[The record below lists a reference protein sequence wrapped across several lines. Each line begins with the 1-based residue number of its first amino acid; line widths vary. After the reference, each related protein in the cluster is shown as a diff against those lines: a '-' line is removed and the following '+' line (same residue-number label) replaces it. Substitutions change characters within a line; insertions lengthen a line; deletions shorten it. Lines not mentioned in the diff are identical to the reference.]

1 MTLLEVKGI
10 SKNFAGIAA
19 VSDLSFDVEER
30 EIVGLIGPNGAGKT
44 TAFNVITGFY
54 TPENGN
60 ITFQG
65 QELVGLKPNQICKMG
80 LGRTF
85 QIVKPF
91 PDISTFRNVRVGV
104 FNHVRDVK
112 RATEETERILEEIGL
127 MAKRDQLAG
136 NLTIPDRKRL
146 ELARALGT
154 KPKLLL
160 LDEVMAGL
168 TPKEVEDFVGLI
180 KKISLSGVTILMIE
194 HVMRGVMALS
204 DRIVVIHH
212 GVKIATGS
220 PSEISKDE
228 RVIKVYLGEG
238 YLIA

>member
-1 MTLLEVKGI
+1 MAFLEVKRI
-10 SKNFAGIAA
+10 SKNFAGIVA

-44 TAFNVITGFY
+44 TVFNVITGFY
-54 TPENGN
+54 MPENGN

-65 QELVGLKPNQICKMG
+65 QELIGLKPNQICKMG

-112 RATEETERILEEIGL
+112 LATKETERILEEIGL
-127 MAKRDQLAG
+127 ITKRDQLAG

-168 TPKEVEDFVGLI
+168 TPREVEDFVGLI

-220 PSEISKDE
+220 PNEISKDE

>member
-1 MTLLEVKGI
+1 MAFLEVKEI
-10 SKNFAGIAA
+10 SKNFAGITA

-44 TAFNVITGFY
+44 TVFNVITGFY
-54 TPENGN
+54 MPENGN

-65 QELVGLKPNQICKMG
+65 RELIGLKPNQICKMG

-104 FNHVRDVK
+104 FNHIRDVK
-112 RATEETERILEEIGL
+112 LATEETERILEEIGL
-127 MAKRDQLAG
+127 IAKRDQLAG

-154 KPKLLL
+154 KPRLLL

-168 TPKEVEDFVGLI
+168 TPREVEDFVGLI

-220 PSEISKDE
+220 PDEISKDE

>member
-112 RATEETERILEEIGL
+112 QATEETEHILEEIGL

-220 PSEISKDE
+220 PSEISRDE

>member
-19 VSDLSFDVEER
+19 VSDLSFDVEAR

-54 TPENGN
+54 TPENGT

-65 QELVGLKPNQICKMG
+65 QELVGLKPHQICKMG

-112 RATEETERILEEIGL
+112 RASEETERILEEVGL
-127 MAKRDQLAG
+127 TAKRDQLAG

-180 KKISLSGVTILMIE
+180 KRISLSGVTILMIE

-220 PSEISKDE
+220 PDEISRDE

>member
-1 MTLLEVKGI
+1 MALLEVREI

-54 TPENGN
+54 RPENGN

-65 QELVGLKPNQICKMG
+65 RELVGLKSHQICKMG

-112 RATEETERILEEIGL
+112 LATEETERILEEIGL
-127 MAKRDQLAG
+127 IAKRDQLAG

-220 PSEISKDE
+220 PDEISKDE

>member
-1 MTLLEVKGI
+1 MALLEVREI

-54 TPENGN
+54 RPENGN

-65 QELVGLKPNQICKMG
+65 RELVGLKPHQICKMG

-104 FNHVRDVK
+104 FNRVRDVK
-112 RATEETERILEEIGL
+112 RATEETERILEEVGL
-127 MAKRDQLAG
+127 AAKRDQLAG

-146 ELARALGT
+146 ELGRALGT

-180 KKISLSGVTILMIE
+180 KKINRTGVTILMIE

-220 PSEISKDE
+220 PGEISKDE

>member
-1 MTLLEVKGI
+1 MAFLEVKGI
-10 SKNFAGIAA
+10 SKNFAGIVA

-44 TAFNVITGFY
+44 TVFNVITGFY
-54 TPENGN
+54 MPENGN

-65 QELVGLKPNQICKMG
+65 QELIGLKPNQICKMG

-112 RATEETERILEEIGL
+112 LATKETERILEEIGL
-127 MAKRDQLAG
+127 ITKRDQLAG

-168 TPKEVEDFVGLI
+168 TPREVEDFVGLI

-220 PSEISKDE
+220 PNEISKDE

>member
-1 MTLLEVKGI
+1 MAFLEVKGI
-10 SKNFAGIAA
+10 DKNFAGIAA

-44 TAFNVITGFY
+44 TVFNVITGFY
-54 TPENGN
+54 MPENGN

-65 QELVGLKPNQICKMG
+65 RELVGLKPNQICKMG

-112 RATEETERILEEIGL
+112 LATEETERILEEVGL
-127 MAKRDQLAG
+127 TAKRDQLAG

-168 TPKEVEDFVGLI
+168 TPREVEDFVGLI

-220 PSEISKDE
+220 PDEISRDE

>member
-1 MTLLEVKGI
+1 MALLEVRDI

-19 VSDLSFDVEER
+19 VSNLSFDVEER

-54 TPENGN
+54 RPENGN

-65 QELVGLKPNQICKMG
+65 RELVGLKSHQICKMG
-80 LGRTF
+80 LARTF

-104 FNHVRDVK
+104 FNRVRDVK
-112 RATEETERILEEIGL
+112 RATEEAARILEEVGL
-127 MAKRDQLAG
+127 ATKRDQLAG

-146 ELARALGT
+146 ELGRALGT

-168 TPKEVEDFVGLI
+168 TPKEVEDFVELI

-212 GVKIATGS
+212 GVTIATGS
-220 PSEISKDE
+220 PGEISRDE

>member
-1 MTLLEVKGI
+1 MALLEVKGI

-54 TPENGN
+54 TPENGT

-65 QELVGLKPNQICKMG
+65 RELIKLKPHQICKLG

-104 FNHVRDVK
+104 FNHVMDVK
-112 RATEETERILEEIGL
+112 RASEETERILEEVGL
-127 MAKRDQLAG
+127 TAKRDQLAG

-220 PSEISKDE
+220 PDEISRDE